1 MAINT
6 KHNHFSPLLVV
17 FFSFLAAIFIGTIL
31 LLLPISTVEGSRFT
45 FINALFTATSAVC
58 VTGLSVVTSLADTLT
73 LFGKIVLAVLIQIG
87 GLGIVTIAI
96 YVLVIFGIKIGVTER
111 YIIKEALNQSSMG
124 GLVRLIKAIILTTFA
139 IEAVGLTLNF
149 IVFIQD
155 FPFWE
160 ALGHS
165 AFHAISSFNNAGF
178 DILGDSSLQLY
189 HDNILLN
196 LSTMLMIILGGL
208 GFIVLQDIYKKR
220 SWKHLNL
227 FSHIVIKT
235 SFFLIIVGWL
245 FFKLSDYDQ
254 LSWLQALFLSVTSR
268 TAGFSSVNINLLH
281 RSTLT
286 FLLALMF
293 IGASPNSTG
302 GGIKTTTFYTIYRS
316 IVCFLQ
322 GKQPVIKNRRIDEIS
337 RIKAFTIV
345 ILSFSSIFIAF
356 LFVSRIESNNSN
368 YDMSFLNLLFET
380 ISAFGTVGLSLGVT
394 PHLLPASKVTLTILM
409 FIGRLGPITIF
420 GILNRN
426 WGHPQVSNVEYATE
440 RIIVG

>member
-1 MAINT
+1 M
-6 KHNHFSPLLVV
+6 V
-17 FFSFLAAIFIGTIL
+17 GTIL
-31 LLLPISTVEGSRFT
+31 FLLPISTVEGAQFT
-45 FINALFTATSAVC
+45 FVDALFTATSAVC
-58 VTGLSVVTSLADTLT
+58 VTGLSPVFSLADTLT
-73 LFGKIVLAVLIQIG
+73 LFGKVVLALLIQIG

-124 GLVRLIKAIILTTFA
+124 GLVRLIKAIILTTIM
-139 IEAVGLTLNF
+139 IESIGIVLNF

-165 AFHAISSFNNAGF
+165 VFHAISAFNNAGF
-178 DILGDSSLQLY
+178 DILGSTSIQQY
-189 HDNILLN
+189 HNNILFN
-196 LSTMLMIILGGL
+196 ISTMIMIILGGL
-208 GFIVLQDIYKKR
+208 GFIVIQDIYKKR

-235 SFFLIIVGWL
+235 SLFLIIAGTIVI
-245 FFKLSDYDQ
+245 KISDYNQ
-254 LSWLQALFLSVTSR
+254 ITWLQAIFTSVTSR
-268 TAGFSSVNINLLH
+268 TAGFSTIDISILH

-286 FLLALMF
+286 FIMALMF

-302 GGIKTTTFYTIYRS
+302 GGIKTTTFYTIFRS
-316 IVCFLQ
+316 ITCFLQ
-322 GKQPVIKNRRIDEIS
+322 GKQPVVKNRRIDEIS
-337 RIKAFTIV
+337 RVKAFTIV
-345 ILSFSSIFIAF
+345 ILAFASVFIAF
-356 LFVSRIESNNSN
+356 LLVSRIEDENPLF
-368 YDMSFLNLLFET
+368 DMSYLNLLFET
-380 ISAFGTVGLSLGVT
+380 VSAFGTVGLSLGAT
-394 PHLLPASKVTLTILM
+394 PHLLPGSKITLTVLM

-426 WGHPQVSNVEYATE
+426 WGHPQVSSVEYATE

>member
-1 MAINT
+1 M
-6 KHNHFSPLLVV
+6 
-17 FFSFLAAIFIGTIL
+17 IGTIL
-31 LLLPISTVEGSRFT
+31 FLLPISTVEGARFN
-45 FINALFTATSAVC
+45 FVDALFTATSAVC
-58 VTGLSVVTSLADTLT
+58 VTGLSPVFSMADTLT
-73 LFGKIVLAVLIQIG
+73 LFGKIVLGFLIQIG

-124 GLVRLIKAIILTTFA
+124 GLVRLIKAIVLTTIM
-139 IEAVGLTLNF
+139 IESVGIVLNF

-160 ALGHS
+160 AFGHS
-165 AFHAISSFNNAGF
+165 VFHAISAFNNAGF
-178 DILGDSSLQLY
+178 DILGATSIQQY
-189 HDNILLN
+189 HNNILFN
-196 LSTMLMIILGGL
+196 ISTMVMIILGGL
-208 GFIVLQDIYKKR
+208 GFIVIQDIYKKR

-235 SFFLIIVGWL
+235 SLFLILAGWL
-245 FFKLSDYDQ
+245 FIKLSDFHEVT
-254 LSWLQALFLSVTSR
+254 WLQALFMSVTAR
-268 TAGFSSVNINLLH
+268 TAGFSTVDITLLH

-286 FLLALMF
+286 FIMALMF

-302 GGIKTTTFYTIYRS
+302 GGVKTTTFYTIFRS
-316 IVCFLQ
+316 ISCFLQ
-322 GKQPVIKNRRIDEIS
+322 GKQPVVKNRRIDEIS
-337 RIKAFTIV
+337 RVKAFTIV
-345 ILSFSSIFIAF
+345 ILAFSSIFVGF
-356 LFVSRIESNNSN
+356 LVVSRIEADNPLF
-368 YDMSFLNLLFET
+368 DMSYLNLLFET
-380 ISAFGTVGLSLGVT
+380 VSAFGTVGLSLGAT
-394 PHLLPASKVTLTILM
+394 PHLLPGSKVTLTILM